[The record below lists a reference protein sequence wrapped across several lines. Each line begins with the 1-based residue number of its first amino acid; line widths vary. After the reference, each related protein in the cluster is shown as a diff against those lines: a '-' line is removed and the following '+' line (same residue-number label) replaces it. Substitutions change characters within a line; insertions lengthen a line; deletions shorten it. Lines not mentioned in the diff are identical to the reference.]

1 MSVEIRDHEL
11 TPARACELLAKLTAL
26 MGNIAE
32 EVTDAEL
39 AFTRVLADAYQHEQ
53 KANRAKIAAET
64 SLEYR
69 RKREARD
76 AAYLVEKLTQAL
88 KVIIRQHEAEMRSL
102 GR

>member
-1 MSVEIRDHEL
+1 MTHEIRDTDL
-11 TPARACELLAKLTAL
+11 TPVRACELLAKLTAL

-39 AFTRVLADAYQHEQ
+39 AYTRVLSDAYQAEQ
-53 KANRAKIAAET
+53 KANRAKIAAEIT
-64 SLEYR
+64 PEYR

-76 AAYLVEKLTQAL
+76 AAYLVEKLTQSL
-88 KVIIRQHEAEMRSL
+88 KVIIRQRETEMKAL